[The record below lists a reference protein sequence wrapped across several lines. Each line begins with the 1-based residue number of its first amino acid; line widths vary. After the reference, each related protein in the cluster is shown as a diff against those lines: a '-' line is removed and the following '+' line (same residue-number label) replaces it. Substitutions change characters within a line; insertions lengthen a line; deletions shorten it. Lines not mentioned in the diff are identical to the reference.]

1 MKKTLRIML
10 ALALVIAAL
19 SVSVSATGTN
29 GFYDISVPEDAGV
42 TITPYAGAD
51 KTVVT
56 SKEANVDATDD
67 SAEVY
72 YEGSDRFDVTYT
84 GATANAN
91 YGVILVDGSGL
102 PTANSDIYFI
112 DQVKAGEDATSVA
125 FDVYPKTIEAT
136 KAPMT
141 LYISSDVEGA
151 QLVSVPMAYVVGYVE
166 APTFTYGDIKV
177 DNDIN
182 NQDRTFLARYLAG
195 GYGIEDRA
203 DFCLEACDVKKASDG
218 SFDVNNQ
225 DKTVL
230 SRYLAGGYY
239 DSLPQ

>member
-10 ALALVIAAL
+10 ALTLVIAAL

-42 TITPYAGAD
+42 TITPYAGAN

-91 YGVILVDGSGL
+91 YGVILVEGSSL
-102 PTANSDIYFI
+102 PTASSDIYYI
-112 DQVKAGEDATSVA
+112 DQVKAEGENIA
-125 FDVYPKTIEAT
+125 FEVYPSDIAETKTAM
-136 KAPMT
+136 K
-141 LYISSDVEGA
+141 LYISSSEADEG
-151 QLVSVPMAYVVGYVE
+151 LVSVPMAYVVGYVE
-166 APTFTYGDIKV
+166 APTFTYGDVNEDTK
-177 DNDIN
+177 IN
-182 NQDRTFLARYLAG
+182 SRDKTAIAKHIAG
-195 GYGIEDRA
+195 GYELA
-203 DFCLEACDVKKASDG
+203 KFNVQAADVKKDG
-218 SFDVNNQ
+218 KINSR
-225 DKTVL
+225 DKTTL
-230 SRYLAGGYY
+230 AKFIAGGYF